1 MKGDPALKISVTFAC
16 LSAALAAPAAVA
28 AQPFGFLAER
38 KAEERPAML
47 IVGTPHFGNPGADI
61 LNQKIEDVLAPRRQQ
76 EIEALVE
83 RLAAFRPTR
92 VAVEWG
98 IGGQDRLDKRYVDYR
113 AGRYALSRNEIDQ
126 IGLRLAARLGLDRV
140 DAVDWNE
147 DPPGE
152 EKDYDFFAYM
162 EAHGTK
168 GEFEARRAVQQAEMD
183 AESAEMRCTSVSDWL
198 RGLNSAAY
206 RDESHQPYYDYA
218 MIGDAVAYPGATW
231 VGHWYA
237 RNLRIF
243 ANLVRLAGKP
253 EDRVLVIYGAGHGF
267 LLDQFARESGAFTL
281 ADPLEYLPEGRRDPA
296 CR

>member
-1 MKGDPALKISVTFAC
+1 MSGELALKIFVAFAC
-16 LSAALAAPAAVA
+16 LSATLAAPAAVA

-98 IGGQDRLDKRYVDYR
+98 IGGQDRLDKRYADYR

-147 DPPGE
+147 EPPGE
-152 EKDYDFFAYM
+152 EKDYNFFTYM

-168 GEFEARRAVQQAEMD
+168 GEFEARRAVQQAAMD
-183 AESAEMRCTSVSDWL
+183 AESAEMRCTSVSEWL
-198 RGLNSAAY
+198 RGLNSTAY
-206 RDESHQPYYDYA
+206 RDESHRPYYDYA
-218 MIGDAVAYPGATW
+218 MIGDSVAYPGATW

-243 ANLVRLAGKP
+243 ANLVRMAANP
-253 EDRVLVIYGAGHGF
+253 EDRIVVIYGAGHGF

-281 ADPLEYLPEGRRDPA
+281 ADPLAYLPEGRRDPA
-296 CR
+296 CH

>member
-1 MKGDPALKISVTFAC
+1 MKISVAFAC
-16 LSAALAAPAAVA
+16 LSALAAPAAVA

-98 IGGQDRLDKRYVDYR
+98 IGGQDRLDKRYADYR

-140 DAVDWNE
+140 DAVDWSEN
-147 DPPGE
+147 PPGE

-168 GEFEARRAVQQAEMD
+168 GEFEARRAVQQAAMD

-206 RDESHQPYYDYA
+206 RDESHRPYYDYA

-243 ANLVRLAGKP
+243 ANLVRLAAKP